1 MMPMKDEGPSSGR
14 MLVLDRVAE
23 HTLRNH
29 LSVVQGFCDV
39 MEFEIDPSHAL
50 RQDLLEIKKAAQAAL
65 AILNDARRL

>member
-1 MMPMKDEGPSSGR
+1 MPTKDQGPSGR
-14 MLVLDRVAE
+14 MLVLDQGAE

-39 MEFEIDPSHAL
+39 MELEIDPSHSW

-65 AILNDARRL
+65 TILNDARRL